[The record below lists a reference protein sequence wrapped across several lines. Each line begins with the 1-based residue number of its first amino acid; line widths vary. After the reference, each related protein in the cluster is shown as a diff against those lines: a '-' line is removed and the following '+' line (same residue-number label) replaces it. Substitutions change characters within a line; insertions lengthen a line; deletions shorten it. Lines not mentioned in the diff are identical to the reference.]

1 LYVGPKF
8 FGYMRRLTNKNF
20 EMTTLAY
27 EIQRGIMGKIW
38 GATIICE
45 RRDDE
50 YFAEVRPEREK
61 E

>member
-1 LYVGPKF
+1 
-8 FGYMRRLTNKNF
+8 MRRLTNKNF